1 MTTKSNRERL
11 REIAS
16 VLASYGFGHIYHT
29 RIKSRNKEQD
39 AKNLRRAFEELGPS
53 FIKIGQIISTRR
65 DLLPDNY
72 IQELS
77 KLRDSA
83 PPFPFTTIAE
93 IFKSESGQ
101 ALEEVFEYVDEKPL
115 ASASVAQVHKAK
127 LLTGE
132 DVIIKV
138 QRPDIEENLLRDIQL
153 FSRIVSM
160 APNTVKE
167 MLVDADSAFRE
178 MLETTKIELDF
189 RNEARYLMK
198 FRDLNR
204 SIKAVSAPKPHVS
217 LTFKRV
223 LVEEHVEGIKGLN
236 ENQIIEAGYDKKDIA
251 EKLMY
256 SFLSQ
261 VFQDGFFHGD
271 PHQGNMIIKN
281 QQIVFI
287 DFGITGE
294 LSPEVRESLIGLIK
308 ALVLEDIESM
318 MNILLQMAIVKTKVN
333 RFALSEDL
341 TDFYH
346 TYASRSFKNI
356 DLSVFFTDVLYI
368 THKYKMIMPNDFLL
382 LAKSLTILEGVITEL
397 YPEVNILNIASA
409 YIKNNDSVSFFDSVT
424 KDKLMVGL
432 YQFAQ
437 NSSQLPTKLSKAL
450 DSVNNGRLKV
460 YIDLVDGNVKWT
472 GLNKMVNRIVFAVI
486 IAALI
491 LASAVILA
499 VAEGTGVSILAI
511 IIFLGAG
518 IMGLWLLISIIRSGT
533 L

>member
-1 MTTKSNRERL
+1 MSKTNRERL
-11 REIAS
+11 KEIAS
-16 VLASYGFGHIYHT
+16 VLASYGFGHIYNT
-29 RIKSRNKEQD
+29 RIRSRDKEQD
-39 AKNLRRAFEELGPS
+39 ARNLRRAFEELGPS

-65 DLLPDNY
+65 DLLPGNY

-77 KLRDSA
+77 KLRDDA
-83 PPFPFTTIAE
+83 PPFSYDE
-93 IFKSESGQ
+93 MRRIFNEDFEMS
-101 ALEEVFEYVDEKPL
+101 LEDVFEFVDEKPL
-115 ASASVAQVHKAK
+115 ASASVAQVHKAR

-132 DVIIKV
+132 DVVIKV
-138 QRPDIEENLLRDIQL
+138 QRPEIEENLLRDIRL

-167 MLVDADSAFRE
+167 MLVDADSAFSE

-189 RNEARYLMK
+189 RNEAKYLVK
-198 FRDLNR
+198 FRELNQN
-204 SIKAVSAPKPHVS
+204 IKAITAPKPY
-217 LTFKRV
+217 LTLTSKRV
-223 LVEEHVEGIKGLN
+223 LVEEYIDGIKGLDSAK
-236 ENQIIEAGYDKKDIA
+236 ITTSGYDKKDIA

-261 VFQDGFFHGD
+261 VFHDGYFHGD
-271 PHQGNMIIKN
+271 PHQGNLMIRD
-281 QQIVFI
+281 QQIVFV

-294 LSPEVRESLIGLIK
+294 LSSDIRENLIKLIK
-308 ALVLEDIESM
+308 ALVLEDIETM
-318 MNILLQMAIVKTKVN
+318 MNILLQMAIVKTKVD
-333 RFALSEDL
+333 RFSLSEDL
-341 TDFYH
+341 SDFYNI
-346 TYASRSFKNI
+346 YVSRSFKNI
-356 DLSVFFTDVLYI
+356 DMSTFFSDVLYI

-382 LAKSLTILEGVITEL
+382 LAKSLTILEGVISEL
-397 YPEVNILNIASA
+397 HPDINILKIASS
-409 YIKNNDSVSFFDSVT
+409 YMKTNNSVSYFDEIS
-424 KDKLMVGL
+424 KDKLMIGL

-437 NSSQLPTKLSKAL
+437 SSAHLPTKLTKAL
-450 DSVNNGRLKV
+450 DTINNGRVKIHL
-460 YIDLVDGNVKWT
+460 DLVDGDSKWT

-518 IMGLWLLISIIRSGT
+518 IMGLWLLISIIKSGT